1 MSIRTVWEGSGSQI
15 NEFVDQKREFL
26 SVLAGGAES
35 SQFENLRGI
44 GGEMTVGVLA
54 GGAESSQFENLPDD
68 ILLKIKEWALPIKS
82 HRMIQYPY
90 LEHGVFS
97 FHKRAQPMNLFLVHV
112 RVNVKGIASDELRQC
127 MKDAFGIQPNMR
139 TCSDMLVVF
148 LFEINVEPTRLFDN
162 LVAEYEPKAK
172 QALKLIVDRHIQGQD
187 DSKTL
192 KPMLYMGNISE
203 LRANR
208 GHVQKYFPFSAGVY
222 TDTQSNL
229 SVLNRGFQ
237 NFHRIYRG
245 QELPTTVPGS

>member
-1 MSIRTVWEGSGSQI
+1 MVWIMSIRTVWEGSGSQI
-15 NEFVDQKREFL
+15 NEFVDQKREFS
-26 SVLAGGAES
+26 SVLAGGATRTS
-35 SQFENLRGI
+35 GFP
-44 GGEMTVGVLA
+44 TGVSVDG

-97 FHKRAQPMNLFLVHV
+97 FHKHAHRMNLFLVQV
-112 RVNVKGIASDELRQC
+112 RINVKGIASDELRQC
-127 MKDAFGIQPNMR
+127 MKDAFGIEPNMS
-139 TCSDMLVVF
+139 TFSDMSVF
-148 LFEINVEPTRLFDN
+148 LFQINVEPTRSFDN
-162 LVAEYEPKAK
+162 MVAEYEPKAK
-172 QALKLIVDRHIQGQD
+172 QALKLILDRHIQGQD

-203 LRANR
+203 LKANG
-208 GHVQKYFPFSAGVY
+208 GHVSKYFPFSAGVY